1 MVVERR
7 VNAERESVRIK
18 NGVDK
23 ATSHIKNT
31 SSISEVVAKR
41 NTQVRKESNQLFLLG
56 VCNNRV
62 FRSGEEEAM
71 ASAMEAIILNWI

>member
-23 ATSHIKNT
+23 DTSYVKNT

-56 VCNNRV
+56 ACNNRV
-62 FRSGEEEAM
+62 FRSGDEEAM